1 MALISQLTLSNFR
14 SFVDLTI
21 NLPPGVVVLYGD
33 NAQGKTTLLEAI
45 YLLAIARSFRAEN
58 EREVINFEAG
68 TLGQQALVGG
78 SILKGDGVLSVI
90 VGYQSSVLSDRE
102 TQNANLSH
110 NKLGYS
116 VRKQIRVN
124 KIHRTASQLVGS
136 VSAVLFS
143 ADDIELVYGP
153 PAGRRKYLDILISQ
167 SDPAYVSCLQRYQK
181 IVQNRNR
188 LLKMI
193 REGRSDSVEML
204 FWDEQLVMEG
214 SSIIC
219 KRSQTMNVLSNL
231 CYNHYLSL
239 NDGARGFRI
248 EYKPSVMVGMDIEET
263 SRGFLA
269 SIDELRQREISAATT
284 LLGPHRDDFILMDGN
299 LDLGTFSSRG
309 EARTLA
315 LTLRLGEAEYLY
327 AAREDPPIVLLDD
340 VLSEMDKQRRERVMA
355 KLSGYPQSII
365 TTTDDEIIRD
375 YFGTE
380 ASYLHVEN
388 GEVFLQP

>member
-1 MALISQLTLSNFR
+1 LALISQLTLSNFR
-14 SFVDLTI
+14 SFVNLSID
-21 NLPPGVVVLYGD
+21 LPPGIVVLYGD
-33 NAQGKTTLLEAI
+33 NAQGKTTILEAI

-68 TLGQQALVGG
+68 ILGQQALVGG
-78 SILKGDGVLSVI
+78 NILKREGTLSVM
-90 VGYQSSVLSDRE
+90 VGYQSSVLSDHESRY
-102 TQNANLSH
+102 ANH
-110 NKLGYS
+110 VPNKLGYS

-124 KIHRTASQLVGS
+124 KLHRTASQLVGS

-143 ADDIELVYGP
+143 AEDIDLVYGP

-193 REGRSDSVEML
+193 REGRSDSGEME
-204 FWDEQLVMEG
+204 FWDEQLVREG
-214 SSIIC
+214 SSIIY
-219 KRSQTMNVLSNL
+219 KRSQTIRVLSNL
-231 CYNHYLSL
+231 CFNHYVSL
-239 NDGARGFRI
+239 NGGHRDFRI
-248 EYKPSVMVGMDIEET
+248 EYKPSVIVGLDIEET
-263 SRGFLA
+263 CRSFVS
-269 SIDELRQREISAATT
+269 SIDELRQREISSATT
-284 LLGPHRDDFILMDGN
+284 LMGPHRDDFILMDGN

-327 AAREDPPIVLLDD
+327 AVREDPPIVLLDD
-340 VLSEMDKQRRERVMA
+340 VLSEMDKQRRERVMT

-365 TTTDDEIIRD
+365 TTTDDQIIREF
-375 YFGTE
+375 FGAG
-380 ASYLHVEN
+380 ASYLHVQN
-388 GEVFLQP
+388 GEVAP